1 MTTEEFLKRKI
12 ELKEQQLRMVKEEL
26 EALKYELAKISA
38 KTERGKDG
46 TE

>member
-1 MTTEEFLKRKI
+1 MTLEQWLIRKI

-26 EALKYELAKISA
+26 EALKYDLAKISA

>member
-12 ELKEQQLRMVKEEL
+12 ELKEQQLRIAKKEL
-26 EALKYELAKISA
+26 TALKQGLAVLSA